1 MQFSILSLEKVFG
14 ASNGFVASDP
24 CVGVAALCQQA
35 IKLNEFIFTLERNET
50 TKELVHDSRIYPYL
64 YHNWFFEI
72 LRARRGS
79 LNWKSKGTGE
89 LMIGM
94 LEALVEGVGSRADR
108 QECESTNKLTT
119 LLTIAESSIQHKIRD
134 YSHV

>member
-14 ASNGFVASDP
+14 ASNGFVASGP

-35 IKLNEFIFTLERNET
+35 IKLNEFILTLERNGT

-64 YHNWFFEI
+64 YHNWFFGI

-79 LNWKSKGTGE
+79 LTSKAWGRHWWRGSVLEETVKSVKAQ
-89 LMIGM
+89 I
-94 LEALVEGVGSRADR
+94 
-108 QECESTNKLTT
+108 N
-119 LLTIAESSIQHKIRD
+119 
-134 YSHV
+134 